1 MSIET
6 HIDSALT
13 RVKQEQT
20 HIDAECQAYERF
32 LSGVTSLSPQPA
44 AAPVTN
50 PSAAGGTL
58 SVPAGSQPDAA
69 TTDADRV
76 RELFA
81 ETVRPHSVADL
92 DTEEPLLKTIREEL
106 GDSLAFVLASETNA
120 GVSPQVQSAICSK
133 SQQRLQELKTMRS
146 VVDREYESLQAA
158 DNDYQTVSKW
168 VEEHNQTSLAELE
181 FSELQRR
188 HEQLSTYRNRCE
200 ERLRVRQETIHSM
213 TSRDAQLGLEHDSLL
228 MYLYQEFPVSY
239 PVLSTVTRLH
249 TLLADR
255 QRSVR
260 DHLTRGFDS

>member
-120 GVSPQVQSAICSK
+120 GVSPQVQSAIYSK

-200 ERLRVRQETIHSM
+200 ERLRVRQETIHLM

>member
-6 HIDSALT
+6 HIDNALT

-44 AAPVTN
+44 AEPVTT

-58 SVPAGSQPDAA
+58 SVPVGSQPDAA
-69 TTDADRV
+69 TTDADHV

-92 DTEEPLLKTIREEL
+92 DTKEPLLETIREEL
-106 GDSLAFVLASETNA
+106 GDSLGFVLASETNA

-133 SQQRLQELKTMRS
+133 SQQRLQELETMKS

-158 DNDYQTVSKW
+158 DNDYQTVSRW
-168 VEEHNQTSLAELE
+168 VEKHNQILLAELE
-181 FSELQRR
+181 YPELQRR
-188 HEQLSTYRNRCE
+188 HEKLSTYQNCCE
-200 ERLRVRQETIHSM
+200 ERLRARQETIHSM
-213 TSRDAQLGLEHDSLL
+213 TSRDAQVVFKHDSILT
-228 MYLYQEFPVSY
+228 YLYQDFPVSY

-249 TLLADR
+249 TVLADC

-260 DHLTRGFDS
+260 NNLTRGFDS

>member
-13 RVKQEQT
+13 RAKQEQT
-20 HIDAECQAYERF
+20 HIEAESKAYERF

-44 AAPVTN
+44 AAPVTT
-50 PSAAGGTL
+50 PSAAGGTV

-106 GDSLAFVLASETNA
+106 GDSLAVILASETNA
-120 GVSPQVQSAICSK
+120 GVSPQVQSAICLK

-146 VVDREYESLQAA
+146 VVDQEYESLQAA
-158 DNDYQTVSKW
+158 DNDYQTASKW

-188 HEQLSTYRNRCE
+188 HEQLSTHRNRCE
-200 ERLRVRQETIHSM
+200 ERLLARQETIHSM
-213 TSRDAQLGLEHDSLL
+213 TSRDAQVSFKHDSLL
-228 MYLYQEFPVSY
+228 TYLYQEFSISY

-249 TLLADR
+249 TLLADC
-255 QRSVR
+255 QQSVCNN
-260 DHLTRGFDS
+260 LTRGFDS